1 MFRICTICTL
11 LIDPNRECIRIHSE
25 SSFHHNHRDLRLAQ
39 NRRLFQPQRSGTF
52 TKVVA
57 SAIFLFLERIT
68 VKNKIYVFFIFIR
81 KLVEHYRS
89 SGHYPH
95 TENHCIR
102 QKPLNY
108 LVHPPLKGYPQYW
121 I

>member
-57 SAIFLFLERIT
+57 SAI
-68 VKNKIYVFFIFIR
+68 
-81 KLVEHYRS
+81 S
-89 SGHYPH
+89 SFGKQPKGK
-95 TENHCIR
+95 E
-102 QKPLNY
+102 L
-108 LVHPPLKGYPQYW
+108 PLKIRYMSFSYLFVN
-121 I
+121 